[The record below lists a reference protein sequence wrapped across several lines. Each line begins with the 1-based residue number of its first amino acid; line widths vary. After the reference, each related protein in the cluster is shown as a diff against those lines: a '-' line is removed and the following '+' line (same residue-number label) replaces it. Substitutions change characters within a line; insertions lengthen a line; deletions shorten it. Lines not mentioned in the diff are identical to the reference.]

1 MDNTVLTKNQTLTLE
16 NRERMTV
23 SAVEDVESFSENE
36 ITIKTALGVLSV
48 KGRGLK
54 IEDLSIENGTI
65 ILSGKII
72 GMEYTEVREKK
83 SFFGS
88 LFK

>member
-1 MDNTVLTKNQTLTLE
+1 MDNTVLTKSQTLTLE
-16 NRERMTV
+16 NRERLTV
-23 SAVEDVESFSENE
+23 SAVEEVESFSENE

-48 KGRGLK
+48 KGCGLK

-72 GMEYTEVREKK
+72 GMEYAEVREKK